1 MVLLNLGYLKTV
13 ARDVSISK
21 RKMYLREVCWKN
33 VRWIQQY
40 RIK

>member
-1 MVLLNLGYLKTV
+1 
-13 ARDVSISK
+13 
-21 RKMYLREVCWKN
+21 MYLREVCWKN